1 LFLQK
6 ILKRIYNELRY
17 EDKMVTIIVE
27 IGTNHMG
34 DVKVAKQ
41 IIDIA
46 VDCDADIVKLQ
57 RKNVEK
63 IYTKKF
69 LDSYLESPWGTTQR
83 EMRLHREFSDKQFK
97 EIANYCK
104 KKKIPWFVSCW
115 DIESQIHMRKFK
127 TKYNKV
133 ASAMIIHKEL
143 LEEIAKERKYT
154 FISTGMSEMKDIEN
168 AVKIFK
174 KHKCPFELMHCNSA
188 YPIADNEA
196 NLNLILTL
204 KKKFKCKVGYSG
216 HEIGATNV
224 SVPAVMMGATSIE
237 RHVTVSRTYYGYDQS
252 ASLEKEGLRKLV
264 RDIRILDKIMG
275 DGKKKI
281 WASEKPNI
289 KKLRQI
295 LT

>member
-1 LFLQK
+1 
-6 ILKRIYNELRY
+6 
-17 EDKMVTIIVE
+17 MVTIIVE

-34 DVKVAKQ
+34 DVKVAKE

-46 VDCDADIVKLQ
+46 VDCGADIVKLQ

-97 EIANYCK
+97 EIADYCK

-133 ASAMIIHKEL
+133 ASAMIIHKKL
-143 LEEIAKERKYT
+143 LEEIAKEKKYT

-174 KHKCPFELMHCNSA
+174 KYQCPFELMHCNSA

-196 NLNLILTL
+196 NLKLILTL
-204 KKKFKCKVGYSG
+204 KNKFKCKVGYSG

-237 RHVTVSRTYYGYDQS
+237 RHVTVSRTNYGYDQS